1 MKGKTIAECRPHW
14 CRFIVQGVLGFGC
27 LAYGIWAIL
36 NRDTLIQNGSGQAA
50 PFALFVGI
58 VCFVYIF
65 ITYKFTYI
73 SLTETKV
80 EGHIGFIRSKTLS
93 TPISKVQ
100 GISLSNGL
108 LGKIFRYHTVSI
120 SSAGTAGTEY
130 VFKHMAH
137 AKEFANAFDLEAEKL
152 TTG

>member
-14 CRFIVQGVLGFGC
+14 CRFIVHGVLGLLG
-27 LAYGIWAIL
+27 LAVGILALL
-36 NRDTLIQNGSGQAA
+36 NRDTQNESAQYGAFLLVAA
-50 PFALFVGI
+50 FLCFA
-58 VCFVYIF
+58 YIF